1 MLQQILCPP
10 LTILVHCILSR
21 GNGLGLAENQRDVFQ
36 SGFVIYNYYS
46 TIPNM
51 DKVLAV
57 GMIVTLFAASVGT
70 FQINI
75 NYTSAQEQP
84 TAVMKVAAGGGNATA
99 PWTIYVPQDLEINA
113 GESVTWYNPTEGAAE
128 PHTVTFV
135 LDNSTMAGVVSPL
148 LVANTT
154 KFTSQPPG
162 SNNEALLIPD
172 KGGMNTL
179 VGVNARTYSPVT
191 IDSQGSVSF
200 MKPNANYS
208 ITGTEKYINSGWFLP
223 DGLEQLYPGSGNTF
237 TVTFE
242 KPGTYG
248 YLCILHPWMTGN
260 VVVN

>member
-1 MLQQILCPP
+1 
-10 LTILVHCILSR
+10 
-21 GNGLGLAENQRDVFQ
+21 
-36 SGFVIYNYYS
+36 
-46 TIPNM
+46 
-51 DKVLAV
+51 
-57 GMIVTLFAASVGT
+57 
-70 FQINI
+70 
-75 NYTSAQEQP
+75 
-84 TAVMKVAAGGGNATA
+84 
-99 PWTIYVPQDLEINA
+99 
-113 GESVTWYNPTEGAAE
+113 
-128 PHTVTFV
+128 
-135 LDNSTMAGVVSPL
+135 MAGVVSPL

-191 IDSQGSVSF
+191 IDSQGNVSF

-208 ITGTEKYINSGWFLP
+208 MTGTEKYVNSGWFLP